1 MGYFTDLINK
11 KETKPIEN
19 RGSVY
24 VDENGKLQF
33 PLLKKP
39 YIDPNLKIS
48 APTGKELS
56 LEQLPVLEREKAR
69 AEIRQSDLQVA
80 GKKTNFLQLIAQ
92 SFPRAVMSFGLEAVK
107 GGEMPFTPKTNFEKL
122 LYGEEPIKSVSQMAI
137 EAEPLASSIV
147 GKKAGLPVSTL
158 FAFGLTA
165 LDLTPFG
172 GTKKGLTKEIIE
184 ATTDDIAKALLKK
197 AGVAD
202 DLAEA
207 YASQVV
213 KAKTA
218 KEAEAI
224 ITRLDDLARTTKK
237 TILPVEDALAQ
248 EARKYK
254 TAEEFYKVAKP
265 KDFQEQVIAGQDM
278 IKEIKDAGLRKTL
291 NKDGTITF
299 YHGTTPENADI
310 ILKNGKLDE
319 MTFGSPL
326 KSKSAFGSEGATKYG
341 KSILELKVDPRD
353 VNFNSGSGEME
364 AIDGL
369 IRGQDNVW
377 RSPKRLSLTDIYNQ
391 AVKTTPDITETTQ
404 LPEQA
409 IPQIGKQIE
418 KQTPRLEQSL
428 EQTLKVKGKN
438 PQIVLS
444 LTNDTTKLIKNI
456 GVNTDNLNISKTGKN
471 LINETIESIKPK
483 LQQKVGKVL
492 TNKEV
497 IEIADRSAKIL
508 KETIGNEAT
517 KNWEVALLNARKK
530 LAASAESGTVD
541 RDFIENLLTIKTQ
554 GTDIARKLQSF
565 GIGADPLNIS
575 SKQAILEAIIK
586 VNDNVDEILKAAKG
600 VDFNDFNQATEF
612 YRQFVK
618 PTFGE
623 WVDLLRYNS
632 MLSSPK
638 THLVNTFSNL
648 LNTTFIA
655 PLEKATQGG
664 VDFLSSKIT
673 GNARKAFAGESVKF
687 IQGYFSNL
695 KKATTNFADVLK
707 GKSPITQLDLKYIPF
722 SKKGAKGKI
731 AKVLAYPT
739 RLLEA
744 SDRFFMD
751 LTQAGERAAL
761 EYRAGKGVAVKEIE
775 EKALD
780 AARYRLYRQ
789 ELFSPEQGKVLDAV
803 DHFTSTLMNLRNSKN
818 PIVSTISKFT
828 VPFVKTPMNIFK
840 QGVEYS
846 PLGVSTLIGAKN
858 KQQQLAKAIV
868 GSTFFA
874 GAATLVASDRLSGA
888 EPRDANGIR
897 DWRSAGKQP
906 YSVKIGNKWVSYQKF
921 PPAISFSFSLLSTI
935 NDTLKD
941 RKIDDSIVDTTLS
954 AVSKY
959 GQFLSDQSYAKS
971 IGDMLG
977 AIQGGEAGIERL
989 ISNYP
994 QQLIPFRA
1002 LGSWFA
1008 RMFDASQRKVDN
1020 KAEFIDKQIQQLMI
1034 NMPFLSM
1041 AVPARE
1047 DKDGNPIPNY
1057 NRFWNAFSPVDIKT
1071 ENEKFAKFLNDKEQ
1085 FNKAIKEEQ
1094 DEKTKIKQDVQ
1105 PVYDNVQQLLLEGR
1119 KDDAQKIVDSLTD
1132 EQYEAYKSI
1141 KSSDKSKQTIEM
1153 EAKVFPIYQKV
1164 QELLSSGNEQEAK
1177 DIVNGLTNEEYKAY
1191 KLIKNRLQ

>member
-1 MGYFTDLINK
+1 MGYFTDLVNK
-11 KETKPIEN
+11 KSYSKITIPEYVKPN
-19 RGSVY
+19 LNT
-24 VDENGKLQF
+24 D
-33 PLLKKP
+33 
-39 YIDPNLKIS
+39 LKIS
-48 APTGKELS
+48 ASTGKELS
-56 LEQLPVLEREKAR
+56 LEQLPALEKAK
-69 AEIRQSDLQVA
+69 AKADIRESNLKLS
-80 GKKTNFLQLIAQ
+80 GKKTNFLQVIAQ
-92 SFPRAVMSFGLEAVK
+92 SFPRAVMSSVLETVK
-107 GGEMPFTPKTNFEKL
+107 GGEMPYTPKTNFEKV
-122 LYGEEPIKSVSQMAI
+122 LYGEEPVKSISQRVV
-137 EAEPLASSIV
+137 EAEPLASQVV
-147 GKKAGLPVSTL
+147 GKKAGLLV
-158 FAFGLTA
+158 AFGLVFGGTV

-207 YASQVV
+207 YAEQVV
-213 KAKTA
+213 KANTK

-224 ITRLDDLARTTKK
+224 ITRLDDLAKTTTK
-237 TILPVEDALAQ
+237 
-248 EARKYK
+248 
-254 TAEEFYKVAKP
+254 TAP
-265 KDFQEQVIAGQDM
+265 
-278 IKEIKDAGLRKTL
+278 
-291 NKDGTITF
+291 
-299 YHGTTPENADI
+299 I
-310 ILKNGKLDE
+310 IDNL
-319 MTFGSPL
+319 
-326 KSKSAFGSEGATKYG
+326 SE
-341 KSILELKVDPRD
+341 
-353 VNFNSGSGEME
+353 
-364 AIDGL
+364 
-369 IRGQDNVW
+369 
-377 RSPKRLSLTDIYNQ
+377 Q
-391 AVKTTPDITETTQ
+391 AVKTAPEAKKATSVALKGEKVTATEKVQ
-404 LPEQA
+404 SAKQV
-409 IPQIGKQIE
+409 IPQIE
-418 KQTPRLEQSL
+418 KQIQKQTQTVEQSL

-438 PQIVLS
+438 PQIVSS

-456 GVNTDNLNISKTGKN
+456 GVNTDNLNISKAGSN
-471 LINETIESIKPK
+471 LIDETIQSIKPA
-483 LQQKVGKVL
+483 LQSKVGKIL

-497 IEIADRSAKIL
+497 VEMADRSAKIL
-508 KETIGNEAT
+508 TGTIGREST

-530 LAASAESGTVD
+530 LAESAQSGTVD
-541 RDFIENLLTIKTQ
+541 RDFIENLMTIKTQ

-565 GIGADPLNIS
+565 GIGADPANIS

-586 VNDNVDEILKAAKG
+586 VNGNVDEILKAAKG

-618 PTFGE
+618 PTARE
-623 WVDLLRYNS
+623 WIDLLRYNS

-638 THLVNTFSNL
+638 THLVNIFSNL
-648 LNTTFIA
+648 LNTTLIA
-655 PLEKATQGG
+655 PLEKAMQGG
-664 VDFLSSKIT
+664 IDFLSSKIT
-673 GNARKAFAGESVKF
+673 GNARKVFAGESTKF

-695 KKATTNFADVLK
+695 KKATINFADVLK

-722 SKKGAKGKI
+722 SKEGVKGKV
-731 AKVLAYPT
+731 AKLLSYPT

-761 EYRAGKGVAVKEIE
+761 DYRVSKGVAVKEIE
-775 EKALD
+775 ETALD
-780 AARYRLYRQ
+780 ASKYRLYRQ

-846 PLGVSTLIGAKN
+846 PLGLSTLVGAKN
-858 KQQQLAKAIV
+858 KQQQLAKAML
-868 GSTFFA
+868 GSAFFA

-906 YSVKIGNKWVSYQKF
+906 YSVKIGDKWVSYQKF

-941 RKIDDSIVDTTLS
+941 KKIDDNIVDITLS

-977 AIQGGEAGIERL
+977 SIQGGEAGIERL

-1008 RMFDASQRKVDN
+1008 RMFDASQRKVDS
-1020 KAEFIDKQIQQLMI
+1020 KADFIDKQIQQLMI

-1057 NRFWNAFSPVDIKT
+1057 NRFWKAFSPLDIT
-1071 ENEKFAKFLNDKEQ
+1071 TANEKFTKFLEDKEQ
-1085 FNKAIKEEQ
+1085 FNKAIKVDQ
-1094 DEKTKIKQDVQ
+1094 DKNTKLKQDVQ
-1105 PVYDNVQQLLLEGR
+1105 PIYDSVQTLV
-1119 KDDAQKIVDSLTD
+1119 AQGKTEEAKQVVDSLTD
-1132 EQYEAYKSI
+1132 EQYTAYKSI
-1141 KSSDKSKQTIEM
+1141 KSSDKSRATTEM
-1153 EAKVFPIYQKV
+1153 EAKVFPTYQKV
-1164 QELLSSGNEQEAK
+1164 QELLSSGNEQQAK
-1177 DIVNGLTNEEYKAY
+1177 DIVNGLSDEEYRAY